1 MALPTKHLIIV
12 YGPTGVGKS
21 SFALQLADML
31 GGEIINADMAQMYKP
46 LSIGTAKP
54 DWLRSSIP
62 HHLFD
67 VIDEPIDCTVMI
79 YRSMVEQ
86 KVQEIVARHKIP
98 IIVGGSGFYI
108 QSLFFV
114 PSGGIAMASSDTEKE
129 ISWDLL
135 NQIDPIRAQAI
146 HPHDKYRISR
156 ALTIWRQSGKLP
168 SQAAQLYC
176 PLTSSFTILHC
187 TREKEDL
194 QAINNR
200 RTMEMIENGW
210 LDECKK
216 LIDCGWESF
225 VRRKKFIGYS
235 TLFDCIHQKF
245 SLEQAVP
252 IIEQKTRQYAKR
264 QETFWRVFP
273 RAFSNVGLNQS
284 LIAKSMIDLN
294 LTFKQEALYIN
305 QLSKRI

>member
-1 MALPTKHLIIV
+1 MVRQALAKVHLQV
-12 YGPTGVGKS
+12 E
-21 SFALQLADML
+21 LATQIN
-31 GGEIINADMAQMYKP
+31 GEIINADMAQLYKP

-54 DWLRSSIP
+54 DWQTSSIP

-67 VIDEPIDCTVMI
+67 VIAEPTDCTVMI
-79 YRSMVEQ
+79 YRTMAEK
-86 KVQEIVARHKIP
+86 KVKEIVARRKIP
-98 IIVGGSGFYI
+98 IIVGGSGLLY
-108 QSLFFV
+108 SFV
-114 PSGGIAMASSDTEKE
+114 IFCAFRRRRRMASSDNEKE

-135 NQIDPIRAQAI
+135 NLIDPIRAQAI
-146 HPHDKYRISR
+146 HPNDKYSICPRP
-156 ALTIWRQSGKLP
+156 AIWRQTGKLP

-235 TLFDCIHQKF
+235 TAIRLHSPKIFIRTGSTYYRAKDDDSMQNGRRLFGAC
-245 SLEQAVP
+245 
-252 IIEQKTRQYAKR
+252 
-264 QETFWRVFP
+264 FP
-273 RAFSNVGLNQS
+273 V
-284 LIAKSMIDLN
+284 
-294 LTFKQEALYIN
+294 
-305 QLSKRI
+305 LSAMLD